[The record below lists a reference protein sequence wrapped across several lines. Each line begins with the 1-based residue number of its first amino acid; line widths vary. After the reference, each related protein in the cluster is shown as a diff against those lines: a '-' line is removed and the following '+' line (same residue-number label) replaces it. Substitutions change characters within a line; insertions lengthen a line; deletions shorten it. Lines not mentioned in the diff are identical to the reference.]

1 MYSFRL
7 SRVHKIFSLNRNKLL
22 AMSSEAAEAT
32 ASQGGRPTAKF
43 VDAHFKKKHLQDNKS
58 RKWVVSCNYC
68 KAELLHRD
76 NRCAHHISNRK
87 ECPDA
92 PEFARQQALFK
103 LKNAKQS
110 EEDPADILKSAPE
123 PKDGDTAGGKPVKRA
138 RQEDGKL
145 TSYLERP
152 LDQRIQDEI
161 DLKILR

>member
-58 RKWVVSCNYC
+58 RKWVVSCKYC

-92 PEFARQQALFK
+92 PEFAWQQALFK
-103 LKNAKQS
+103 LKIAKQS
-110 EEDPADILKSAPE
+110 EEDPADILRCTSDT
-123 PKDGDTAGGKPVKRA
+123 KDGDAEKSVKRA

-145 TSYLERP
+145 TSYLEQP